1 MVRLNKLYNAT
12 EQQTGLQVRTENP
25 DAKIALKMHGNFSY
39 GVVPVKDKAE
49 KDEAIAKL
57 KKKDEEEQKKIDEQ
71 KGKITKFIDRM
82 KFQKKKEYELE
93 LKPRSLND
101 IISLKDI
108 NLEVKKGSLIII
120 IGKIQSGKT
129 SLMKAMV
136 GEMLA
141 IP

>member
-1 MVRLNKLYNAT
+1 
-12 EQQTGLQVRTENP
+12 
-25 DAKIALKMHGNFSY
+25 
-39 GVVPVKDKAE
+39 
-49 KDEAIAKL
+49 
-57 KKKDEEEQKKIDEQ
+57 
-71 KGKITKFIDRM
+71 M